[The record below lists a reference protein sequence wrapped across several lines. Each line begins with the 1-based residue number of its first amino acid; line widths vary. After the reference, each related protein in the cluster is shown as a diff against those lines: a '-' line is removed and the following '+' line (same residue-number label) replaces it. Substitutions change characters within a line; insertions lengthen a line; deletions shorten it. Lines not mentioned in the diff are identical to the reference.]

1 MKFLPL
7 LSAAIGAFFIPEDA
21 IATAIYTQKDNSS
34 TVDTLY
40 PRATSLFY
48 VSSGDI
54 EYNSSYGLIYKGTG
68 SVSDSDITTLVT
80 FEVPENWAGKNC
92 TLYFDLAPE
101 DVLSGSNTADVFTSL
116 TVVER
121 SSSDWSP
128 GNQRDE
134 HLGRFRVDGSWKGK
148 WIDTHEEDTPQFE
161 CPANELIAW
170 ELVGVSD
177 RVKIRWAAQS
187 GNGPR
192 MEVV

>member
-7 LSAAIGAFFIPEDA
+7 LSATIAAFSIPKDA
-21 IATAIYTQKDNSS
+21 IATAIYTQKDDSS
-34 TVDTLY
+34 TVDVLY

-54 EYNSSYGLIYKGTG
+54 KYNSSYGLIYKGTG
-68 SVSDSDITTLVT
+68 SMSDSDITTLVT
-80 FEVPENWAGKNC
+80 FEVPEAWVGKNC
-92 TLYFDLAPE
+92 TLHFDLAPG

-121 SSSDWSP
+121 SSSNWSP
-128 GNQRDE
+128 GNQRDG
-134 HLGRFRVDGSWKGK
+134 HLGRFRVDGSRKGK
-148 WIDTHEEDTPQFE
+148 WIDTRDEDTPQFE
-161 CPANELIAW
+161 CPANEVVAW

-177 RVKIRWAAQS
+177 RVKIRWAAHS